1 MFAGVLQE
9 YLKLRSQH
17 VASLKAAGE
26 SPYPHKFQ
34 VTISLTDFIEKYE
47 NIDAGQTLPDLVSVA
62 GRLISSRCSYWPPTK
77 LLAQTF
83 LQEYTFILYK
93 TGTLYNNIFLFIFR
107 TLK

>member
-62 GRLISSRCSYWPPTK
+62 GRLICSHYWGMGQLHIHGYILLSMLGGWYCATCPNKKIVK
-77 LLAQTF
+77 LIGHL
-83 LQEYTFILYK
+83 
-93 TGTLYNNIFLFIFR
+93 R
-107 TLK
+107 